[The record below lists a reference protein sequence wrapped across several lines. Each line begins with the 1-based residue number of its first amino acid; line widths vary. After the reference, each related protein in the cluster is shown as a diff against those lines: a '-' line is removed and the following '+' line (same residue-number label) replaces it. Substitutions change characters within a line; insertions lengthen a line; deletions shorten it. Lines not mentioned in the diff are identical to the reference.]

1 VPANSTKPK
10 NHRCPSRLA
19 NGSALESFEDPV
31 ERLRLLRRRAVEP
44 LAHLAGRG
52 AAQRRLLAVQ
62 LLDEEVD
69 RSVAEHPH
77 GLPVERERIVPVM
90 TAHAR
95 NPRIRVARVEVVLVR
110 HGETEWSA
118 ALRHTGRTDLPLT
131 QAGVEQA
138 RAVGEALRG
147 REFALALSSP
157 LRRALDTARLAGF
170 EPRVRDELAEWDYGE
185 YEGLTTVQIRQ
196 TVPDWTIWR
205 YGARGGE
212 SGAEV
217 GTRVDCVIE
226 EILQVDGDVL
236 VFGHGHLLRVLCAR
250 WLELQPRDGRLFA
263 LESATFSTLG
273 FEREQR
279 VIRAWNAALAGS
291 E

>member
-1 VPANSTKPK
+1 
-10 NHRCPSRLA
+10 
-19 NGSALESFEDPV
+19 
-31 ERLRLLRRRAVEP
+31 
-44 LAHLAGRG
+44 
-52 AAQRRLLAVQ
+52 
-62 LLDEEVD
+62 
-69 RSVAEHPH
+69 
-77 GLPVERERIVPVM
+77 M
-90 TAHAR
+90 
-95 NPRIRVARVEVVLVR
+95 EVVLVR

-131 QAGVEQA
+131 PAGEEEA

-147 REFALALSSP
+147 REFALVLSSP

-170 EPRVRDELAEWDYGE
+170 APQVRGELAEWDYGE
-185 YEGLTTVQIRQ
+185 YEGLTTAQIRE

-217 GTRVDCVIE
+217 GARVDRVIA

-250 WLELQPRDGRLFA
+250 WLELEPPDGRLFA
-263 LESATFSTLG
+263 LDPATLSTLG
-273 FEREQR
+273 LEREQR
-279 VIRAWNAALAGS
+279 VIRVWNAPLIVLAIS
-291 E
+291 SSSSRRR